1 MTNQKRIIASVI
13 IKDDLAVQSFSYKKY
28 LPLGKPEVVVENLNW
43 WGADEII
50 IIDIDRTRQKK
61 EPNYK
66 IIDQIVKKNLSTP
79 LMYSGGI
86 RTKYDA
92 KNIVN
97 SGVERI
103 CVENIINE
111 NPKVINDIS
120 GVVGAQA
127 IVLSIPIVVKKN
139 NVYYYDYIK
148 KKNIDIEK
156 NKIKLI
162 DRNSYSEILITD
174 KENEGSKNLFNLDIL
189 KKINFKKNLI
199 LFGGI
204 TGKNK
209 INHLLSKKNVSAISI
224 GNSLNYS
231 EISYQ
236 NLKKNLKK
244 NLIREEI
251 FNIYE

>member
-92 KNIVN
+92 KNVVN

-120 GVVGAQA
+120 GVIGAQA

-148 KKNIDIEK
+148 KKK
-156 NKIKLI
+156 
-162 DRNSYSEILITD
+162 Y
-174 KENEGSKNLFNLDIL
+174 
-189 KKINFKKNLI
+189 
-199 LFGGI
+199 
-204 TGKNK
+204 
-209 INHLLSKKNVSAISI
+209 
-224 GNSLNYS
+224 
-231 EISYQ
+231 
-236 NLKKNLKK
+236 
-244 NLIREEI
+244 
-251 FNIYE
+251 

>member
-1 MTNQKRIIASVI
+1 
-13 IKDDLAVQSFSYKKY
+13 
-28 LPLGKPEVVVENLNW
+28 
-43 WGADEII
+43 
-50 IIDIDRTRQKK
+50 
-61 EPNYK
+61 
-66 IIDQIVKKNLSTP
+66 
-79 LMYSGGI
+79 MYSGGI